1 MEFAWLEDFLALAEC
16 GHFTR
21 AAERRNITQPAFSRR
36 LRALEDWVGATL
48 FDRDTH
54 RVELTAA
61 GEVFKGMA
69 EEVTRRV
76 YLGREQ
82 TRDAARNAAAT
93 VRFSS
98 THALSMTFFP
108 QFLSQV
114 EKHTRLESTVSLVT
128 DNMTGCEAL
137 MLQGDA
143 HFLLCHH
150 HPSASIALKPNH
162 FQSADIGED
171 VLMPLSV
178 PVGDG
183 DARPRFALPGSI
195 DSPTPHLAYS
205 ATSGMGRILA
215 ASQALDMPPNWLAP
229 GFASHV
235 ATVLAAMTRAGRGMA
250 WLPRSLV
257 ASELESGLLVRAGP
271 EAFDIPMSI
280 RIVRPRARQSPAAE
294 RFWASVKALAVSA
307 EA

>member
-82 TRDAARNAAAT
+82 TRDAALNAAAT
-93 VRFSS
+93 IRFSS

-108 QFLSQV
+108 AFLSRV
-114 EKHTRLESTVSLVT
+114 EQHTRLESTVSLVT

-150 HPSASIALKPNH
+150 HASAATVLKPNH
-162 FQSADIGED
+162 FQSADIGFD
-171 VLMPLSV
+171 TLMPLSV
-178 PVGDG
+178 PMEAGG
-183 DARPRFALPGSI
+183 TSPRFALPGSV
-195 DSPTPHLAYS
+195 DNPVPHLAYS

-215 ASQALDMPPNWLAP
+215 GSQALDMPPNWLAP
-229 GFASHV
+229 SFASHV
-235 ATVLAAMTRAGRGMA
+235 ATVLAAMARAGKGMA
-250 WLPRSLV
+250 WLPKSLV
-257 ASELESGLLVRAGP
+257 EAELAIGSLVRAGP
-271 EAFDIPMSI
+271 PAFDIPMVI

-294 RFWASVKALAVSA
+294 RFWASVKNLAQSS